1 MRRRISGDS
10 ALGDLE
16 ADLQKFPVDL
26 RCSPVRILSRHAA
39 DESPNL
45 LTQLGSAAARP
56 RSPAPVQAK
65 ARTMPSDHRLRFHND
80 QNIRPSWPYVPQR
93 GPEEAVEAVQ

>member
-1 MRRRISGDS
+1 VFSRSAAAPDALQISGDR

-16 ADLQKFPVDL
+16 ADLQKFAVDL

-45 LTQLGSAAARP
+45 LTRASENPFTPDSTEQSLIGIAYNFI
-56 RSPAPVQAK
+56 K
-65 ARTMPSDHRLRFHND
+65 
-80 QNIRPSWPYVPQR
+80 
-93 GPEEAVEAVQ
+93 